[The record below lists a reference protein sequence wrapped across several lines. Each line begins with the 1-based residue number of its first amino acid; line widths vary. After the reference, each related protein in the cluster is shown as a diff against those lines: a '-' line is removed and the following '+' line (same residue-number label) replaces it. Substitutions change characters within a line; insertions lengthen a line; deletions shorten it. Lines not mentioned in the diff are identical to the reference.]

1 MQNPCNLVLWCGP
14 VSAANLAG
22 AALPVPSRVVTID
35 RGIGGIGSTAF
46 ANLGRRHDGNLAE
59 LLSSRGVDLDDCATV
74 TLACFS
80 AGFGLVELLLRNETS
95 RARVDALVA
104 ADGYYTGR
112 AMTPKPGYLAFCQ
125 RAAERRALAVLS
137 TSGIEGPTY
146 PSAQTA
152 VGRLLEGFELEPAQ
166 APTNIPP
173 PQSAV
178 GRGGLLW
185 LRYGDRYGLG
195 RKAHTMHATKIAPGV
210 LSALVTP
217 YLQHRA
223 GLDDSGPSS
232 AELALA
238 AAGLVIVASEAI

>member
-1 MQNPCNLVLWCGP
+1 MPDPCNLVLWCGP

-22 AALPVPSRVVTID
+22 AALPVPSRVITIP
-35 RGIGGIGSTAF
+35 RGDGGIGSTAF
-46 ANLGRRHDGNLAE
+46 ANMGRRFDGNLRE
-59 LLSSRGVDLDDCATV
+59 LLSSRGVDLDECATV

-80 AGFGLVELLLRNETS
+80 AGFGLVELLLRNDAS

-104 ADGYYTGR
+104 ADGYYTSP
-112 AMTPKPGYLAFCQ
+112 AMVPKPGYLAYCK

-137 TSGIEGPTY
+137 TSSIGGPTY
-146 PSAQTA
+146 PSAQEA
-152 VGRLLEGFELEPAQ
+152 VGKLLEGFELEPTE

-185 LRYGDRYGLG
+185 LRYGGKYGFG
-195 RKAHTMHATKIAPGV
+195 KTGHSMHATKVAPGV
-210 LSALVTP
+210 LSSLVTP

-223 GLDDSGPSS
+223 GLSESGPSS

-238 AAGLVIVASEAI
+238 AAGLVIVASEAL